1 MRVNVSRSLAKR
13 VLGGIAAATLF
24 AAMPAY
30 TQVQRSFVNPS
41 FESPALTAASN
52 ASGCYVQLPS
62 SLVSGW
68 STTHPSAAGTGSC
81 TNPAAGQTGPLIE
94 LWRTNF
100 LGVVARDQTNFA
112 ELNAQQSSRIY
123 QSVCF
128 VNGEQINWQF
138 SHRGRSSATV
148 PDVAQMKIGATGT
161 VVEVGTTSNGTFNTP
176 VASQGTVNT
185 PTSGGNGWVD
195 YTGTFSYA
203 GASGVNSLGFESI
216 STANGDNSVGNFL
229 DDIQISLAPFV
240 DFVSASSSATE
251 TAGAAGG
258 AGANLPTL
266 RVNGTVAT
274 AFTITVKITG
284 GTANGPGASSGTPI
298 DFSTPGNSSTLTV
311 NVPAGIYDGVNSG
324 LFTLPVTIINDSI
337 AEPNKDIQFTIQP
350 PTGSNPPFLLASSA
364 TCGSAVQTTWDYTII
379 DDDGSL
385 ALTKTAS
392 APVSVG
398 GSLTQYDITY
408 TIVAKNPTGSSVT
421 YTLSDTPAFDS
432 DVTINSLR
440 SLTCATTGGGTS
452 CSTNVLSTPQNTSG
466 PWTLTPSSR
475 SLGGGRTD
483 TYTMVVRFTINP
495 GQSGSDICGASSGG
509 LFNKITAS
517 VPAGNPNSYSSTA
530 CQSTPTPIWATLNK
544 QLPTRINSSDQF
556 QVRMS
561 SGGIAVSG
569 GSATT
574 SGTGTTATTGQI
586 VLPAGATLQ
595 FSEALKT
602 NGSGADQAPSAYSTV
617 LSCTNTTSGSSTVL
631 PSGSGTAQATQQQWV
646 EFSPAAGDV
655 LNCTITNTLKPA
667 TLTLTKTVNNTH
679 GGAATV
685 ASFPLTATGPTTI
698 TGVSGTAA
706 VTNASVNAGTYTLSE
721 ATVAGY
727 TAGSWSCT
735 AGTLTGNSLV
745 LTSGQTATC
754 SITNSD
760 QASTL
765 TLKKTVSNT
774 HGGTKTMSDFPLT
787 ATGPT
792 TITGVSGT
800 AAVTSASVNAGTY
813 TLSEPAVAGYAAGSW
828 SCTAGTLTGNSLV
841 IGSGQTATCS
851 ITNNDQAATLTLTK
865 TVNNTHGGA
874 KTISDFPLTATGPTT
889 ITGVS
894 GTAAVTSA
902 PVNAGTYTLS
912 EPAVAGYTAGTWSCT
927 AGTLTGNSLVLAN
940 GQTAT
945 CSITN
950 SDQAATLTL
959 TKTVSNTH
967 GGAAT
972 VSSFPLKATGPT
984 TITGVSGTAAV
995 TSASVSAG
1003 TYTLSE
1009 TTVAGYTAGSW
1020 SCTGGTLTGSSL
1032 VLTNGQSASCSITN
1046 SDQAATL
1053 TLTKTVSNTH
1063 GGTKT
1068 ISDFPLTA
1076 TGPTT
1081 ITGVSGTAAVTSA
1094 SVNAG
1099 TYTLSEPAVAGYTAG
1114 SWSCTA
1120 GTLTGSS
1127 LVLGNGQ
1134 TATCSI
1140 TNSDQAAILTL
1151 TKTVS
1156 NTHGGTATVS
1166 SFPLKAT
1173 GPTTINGV
1181 SGTAAVTSA
1190 PVSAGT
1196 YTLSETTVAG
1206 YTASSWSCTAG
1217 TLTGSSL
1224 VLTNGQSA
1232 TCSITNSDQA
1242 STLTLTKTVNNAH
1255 GGTKTISD
1263 FPLTA
1268 TGPTTITG
1276 VSGTAAVTSA
1286 SVNAGTY
1293 ALSEPTVAGYTA
1305 GSWSCTAG
1313 TLTGSSLVLG
1323 NGQTATCSIINSDQS
1338 ATLTLTKTVSNTHGG
1353 AKTVSDFPLTATG
1366 PTTISG
1372 VSGTAAV
1379 TSAPVSAGT
1388 YTLSEPTVA
1397 GYTAGSWSCTAGTLA
1412 GNSLVLANGQTATC
1426 SITNSDQAAT
1436 LTLTKTVSNTRGGTK
1451 TISDF
1456 PLTATGPTTIS
1467 GVSGTAAV
1475 TNASVNAGTY
1485 TLSEPTVA
1493 GYTAGS
1499 WSCTAGTLTGNSLV
1513 LTNGQSAT
1521 CSITNSDQA
1530 ATLTLTKTVSNT
1542 HGGTKTISD
1551 FPLTATGPT
1560 TITGISGTAAV
1571 TSASVNA
1578 GTYTLSEA
1586 AVTGYT
1592 AGAWSCTAGTLTGN
1606 SLVLAN
1612 GQTATCSITNSDQAA
1627 TLTLKKTVNNT
1638 HGGTA
1643 TVSSFPLTATGSTT
1657 ITGVSG
1663 TAAVTNASVNA
1674 GTYTLSEPAVAGYT
1688 AGSWSCTAGTLTGNS
1703 LVLSNGQNATC
1714 SITNSDQASTLTLTK
1729 TVSNTH
1735 GGTKTISDFPLTA
1748 TGPTTIAGVS
1758 GTAAVTSASVN
1769 AGTYTL
1775 SEPTV
1780 AGYSAGSWNC
1790 TAGTLTGNSLVLGS
1804 GQTATC
1810 SITNSDQASTLTLT
1824 KTVSNTH
1831 GGAKTIS
1838 DFPLTATGPTT
1849 ITGVSGTAAVTSAS
1863 VNAGTYTLSEPTVA
1877 GYTAGS
1883 WSCTAGAL
1891 TGNSLVLANGQTATC
1906 SITNSDQAAMLT
1918 LTKTV
1923 SNTHGG
1929 TATVSSFPLKATGS
1943 TTISGVSG
1951 TAAVTNAPVS
1961 AGTYTLSETTTAGY
1975 TASSWS
1981 CSINASSAVTGSSV
1995 TLNNGDS
2002 ASCSITN
2009 SDQASTLTLTK
2020 TVSNTHGGT
2029 KTISDFPLTATGPT
2043 TISGVSGTVGV
2054 TNATV
2059 DAGTYALSEPTVPG
2073 YAAGAWN
2080 CTAGTLTGNSLVL
2093 GNGQTATCS
2102 ITNSDQ
2108 PATLTLTKTVN
2119 NTHGGTK
2126 AVSDFPLTATGP
2138 TTITGVSG
2146 AAAVTS
2152 APVTVGTYTLS
2163 EPTVAGYTA
2172 GAWSC
2177 TAGTLTGNSLV
2188 LTNGQSATCSIT
2200 NTDQAPVLTVVKSV
2214 DATTPSPIGANQD
2227 AVFDLTVTNTVTGTT
2242 ASAGYQFYEV
2252 VPQNTTFTALS
2263 NGTTDCALP
2272 AAAGTLCTITV
2283 TNPVVAGAPQVLK
2296 ATFHTSNPL
2305 AAGTT
2310 SLFNVATQSTTTPP
2324 SGCTTSGAVC
2334 TTPPTTC
2341 AAGDTCA
2348 SIPTSTAAVTVV
2360 KSVDATTPSPIGA
2373 NQDAVF
2379 DLTATNTVTGTT
2391 ASAGYQ
2397 FFEIVPQNTTF
2408 TTLSNGTTD
2417 CALPAAEGT
2426 LCTITVTNP
2435 IVAGA
2440 PQVLKATFHTAN
2452 PLAAGTTSLFNL
2464 ATQNTTTPPTGCT
2477 ATKAVCTTPPTSCPA
2492 SGATCASVP
2501 TSTAAVTVAKSV
2513 DATTPSPIGAN
2524 QDAVFD
2530 LTVTNTVTGTTA
2542 SAGYQFYEVVPQ
2554 NTTFTTLTNGT
2565 TDCALPAAAG
2575 TLCTITVTNPIVAA
2589 APQVLKA
2596 TFHTANPLAAGTT
2609 SLFNLA
2615 TQNTTTPPTGC
2626 MATNT
2631 LCTTPP
2637 TSCPA
2642 TGATCASVPTSTA
2655 AVTVAKS
2662 VDATTPSPIGANQ
2675 DAVFDLTV
2683 TNTVT
2688 GTMASAGYQ
2697 FYEVVPQNT
2706 TFTAITNGTT
2716 DCALPAVAST
2726 LCTITVTNPVV
2737 AGAPQVLKATFH
2749 TINPL
2754 AAGTTSI
2761 FNVATQNTTAP
2772 PAGCTSTKTVCATPP
2787 TTCPA
2792 SGATCASVPT
2802 STAAVTVTKTVDTST
2817 PSPIGANQDAVFN
2830 LTVTNTVTGTTEA
2843 AGYQFFEVVPQNTT
2857 FTAITNGTTDC
2868 ALPAAAGSLC
2878 TITVTNPVVAGAPQV
2893 LKATFHTTNPLA
2905 AGTTSLFNLATQN
2918 TATPPSGCTSSGT
2931 ICTTPPTTCP
2941 ASGATCA
2948 SVPTSTA
2955 AVTVAKSVDAATPNP
2970 IGANQDAVFDLTV
2983 MNTVTGTTASAGYQF
2998 FEVVPQNTT
3007 FTALSNGTTDCA
3019 LPVAAGTLC
3028 TITVTNPVVAGAPQ
3042 VLKATFHTA
3051 NPLAAGTTSLFNVAT
3066 QSTTTPPT
3074 GCTTTK
3080 AVCTTPPTTCPASG
3094 ATCASVPTSTAAV
3107 TVAKS
3112 VNASTANPIGANQDA
3127 VFDLTVTNTVTGT
3140 TASAGYQFYEV
3151 VPQNTTFTALTN
3163 GTTNC
3168 ALPAAAGTLCTITV
3182 TNPVIAGVAQVL
3194 KATFHTTN
3202 PLAAGT
3208 TSLFNLATQNTTTPP
3223 SGCTTSGAAC
3233 TTPPSSCPATGAT
3246 CASVPTSTAAVT
3258 VAKTVDAATP
3268 SPIGANQD
3276 AVFNLTVTNT
3286 VTGTTAAG
3294 GYAFY
3299 EVVPQ
3304 NTTFMALTNGTTDCA
3319 LPAAE
3324 GTLCTI
3330 TVTNPIIAG
3339 VPQVLKATFHTANPL
3354 AAGTTSLFNLATQ
3367 NATTPPSGCTS
3378 SGAVCTTPPT
3388 TCLPSGATC
3397 ASVPTSTA
3405 AVTVAKSVDAT
3416 TPSPIGANQDA
3427 VFDLTVT
3434 NTVVGTT
3441 ANAGYQFFEVVPQNT
3456 TFTALTNGT
3465 TDCALPATAG
3475 TLCTITVTNS
3485 IIAGAPQV
3493 LKATFHTANPLA
3505 AGTTSLFNLATQN
3518 TTTPP
3523 SGCTSSGTLCTTPP
3537 TICPATGA
3545 TCGSV
3550 PTSTAAVTVA
3560 KSVDASTPSPIGA
3573 NQDAVFDLAVTNT
3586 VIGTTASAGYQFYEV
3601 VPQNTTFTAL
3611 TNGATDCALP
3621 AAAGTLCTITVTNP
3635 IVAGAPQVLKATFHT
3650 ANPLAAGT
3658 TSLFNLA
3665 TQNTTTPP
3673 SGCTSSGAV
3682 CTMPPTTCLASGATC
3697 ASVPTSTAAVTV
3709 AKSVDATTPSP
3720 IGANQDAVFDLTVT
3734 NTVAGTTESAGYQFF
3749 EVVPQNTTFTA
3760 LSNGTTDCTLPAAA
3774 GTLCT
3779 ITVTNP
3785 VVSGAPQVL
3794 KATFH
3799 TASPLAAGTT
3809 SLFNLATQNT
3819 TSPPTGC
3826 TATNTVCSTPPTSCP
3841 ATGATCASVSTSTAA
3856 LTVVKTVNAAT
3867 PNPIGANQDAVFDLT
3882 VTNTVTGTTE
3892 AAGYQFFEVVPQN
3905 TMFTALT
3912 NGTTNCALPAAA
3924 GTLCTITVTNPVVAG
3939 TPQVLK
3945 ATFHT
3950 ANPLAAGTTSLFNV
3964 ATQNTTPP
3972 LSGCATSGTDC
3983 TAPPTT
3989 CPATG
3994 ATCASV
4000 PTSTAAVTVV
4010 KSVDVAT
4017 PNPIGANQDA
4027 VFDLTVTNTVT
4038 GTTESAGYQFYEVV
4052 PQNTTFTG
4060 LTNGTT
4066 DCALPAAAGTLCT
4079 VTVTNPVV
4087 AGAPQVLKATFH
4099 TANPLTAGTTSLFNV
4114 ATQDTISPP
4123 TGCAATNTICTT
4135 PPSTCP
4141 ASGATCASV
4150 PTSTAAVIVTKSVD
4164 ATTPSPIGANQDAV
4178 FDLTVTNTV
4187 VGTTANAGYQFY
4199 EVVPQNTTFTAL
4211 TNGTTDCS
4219 LPAAAGTLCT
4229 ITVTNPIVAAAPQVL
4244 KATFHTVNPLAAGT
4258 TSIFNVATQNT
4269 TSPPTG
4275 CMATDTV
4282 CTAPPSTCPA
4292 TNATCASVPTS
4303 TSAVTVVKSVDAAT
4317 PSPISANQ
4325 DAVFD
4330 LTVTNTIVGTTA
4342 NAGYQF
4348 FEVVPQNTTFTA
4360 LTSGTTDCTLPAA
4373 AGTLCTITV
4382 TNPVVSGSPQVLK
4395 ATFHTANPLA
4405 AGTTS
4410 LFNVAT
4416 QDTTS
4421 PPTGCTAT
4429 NTVCTTPPTSCPA
4442 TNATCA
4448 SVPATQADLQAA
4460 GPTNVTGTIGTPVT
4474 VTTTCTNAGPNAGE
4488 NASCVVSFPGGTPT
4502 GAVTTCTPNPVPN
4515 PLSVSGTITCQTTF
4529 TPTSAGT
4536 VQIVTTAGSTTPD
4549 PNPSNNTAT
4558 TDVVTSSSAAVTT
4571 VKTLDASTSTP
4582 IVAAQLITY
4591 DLTATNTGGTTV
4603 TSYTIN
4609 EVVPANTTFVSVA
4622 SGTTTATSSCTGGEA
4637 AGTVC
4642 PVSFT
4647 SVPAEV
4653 GATPGVASVKVTFK
4667 AASSIPDGT
4676 QSVANSITEPS
4687 SCTGATCTTPP
4698 LPNGCSASP
4707 CTPVISC
4714 PANDPL
4720 CVQVSVMQADM
4731 QASAPTTATG
4741 TIGTPT
4747 TVTTTCTN
4755 AGPDPAVNAT
4765 CMVTGAPPGATTICT
4780 PSVPVT
4786 HLAVSGV
4793 ITCATTFT
4801 PTSAAPVTLVTTAVS
4816 DTPDP
4821 NAANNTATT
4830 VVSAGQITPTPDSAT
4845 TPYGTPVTVNVTLND
4860 TATGSTINPASVVPT
4875 QPAHGAV
4882 SCDALGN
4889 CTYTPNAGFTG
4900 VDTYT
4905 YTVCD
4910 NFSPPRCGSTTVTIA
4925 VGPKANNDTLS
4936 TAENTPA
4943 NGNASSNDTYPPGS
4957 TFTVTGNPSH
4967 GTVTM
4972 NPDGSYTYTPA
4983 NGYSGTDSF
4992 TYTVCEAA
5000 PYQALCS
5007 TATVAITVAS
5017 SITDLQANG
5026 APTQTVPVNT
5036 PVTVVTRCVNNG
5048 PLAAVNATCTVTGI
5062 PASAAGTSVP
5072 KSGAAAGGAAAGTT
5086 CTPTNPVASFAV
5098 GAVITCTTTFTPTQV
5113 GTYVLPTTVSSDTP
5127 ESNLT
5132 NNTAPSIVIVVAK
5145 ETPAVPVPVGSRWML
5160 ALLGLLLAGGAMLV
5174 LRTPLASVKER

>member
-30 TQVQRSFVNPS
+30 SQVQRSFVNPS

-440 SLTCATTGGGTS
+440 TLTCATTGGGTS

-495 GQSGSDICGASSGG
+495 GQSGSDSCGASSGG
-509 LFNKITAS
+509 LFNKVTAS

-530 CQSTPTPIWATLNK
+530 CQSTPTPIWAILNK

-574 SGTGTTATTGQI
+574 SGTGTMATTGQI

-774 HGGTKTMSDFPLT
+774 HGGTKTISDFPLT

-841 IGSGQTATCS
+841 LGNGQTATCS
-851 ITNNDQAATLTLTK
+851 ITNSDQAATLTLTK

-984 TITGVSGTAAV
+984 TINGVSGTAAV

-1099 TYTLSEPAVAGYTAG
+1099 TYTLSEPAVAGYTAS

-1140 TNSDQAAILTL
+1140 TNSDQAATLTL
-1151 TKTVS
+1151 TKTVN

-1173 GPTTINGV
+1173 GPTTISGV

-1206 YTASSWSCTAG
+1206 YTAGSWSCTAG
-1217 TLTGSSL
+1217 TLTGNSL

-1276 VSGTAAVTSA
+1276 VSGTAAVTST

-1293 ALSEPTVAGYTA
+1293 GLSEPTVAGYTA

-1323 NGQTATCSIINSDQS
+1323 NGQTATCSITNSDQS

-1353 AKTVSDFPLTATG
+1353 AKTISDFPLTATG
-1366 PTTISG
+1366 PTTITG

-1379 TSAPVSAGT
+1379 TSAPVNAGT

-1397 GYTAGSWSCTAGTLA
+1397 GYTAGTWSCTAGTLT
-1412 GNSLVLANGQTATC
+1412 GNSLVLTNGQTATC
-1426 SITNSDQAAT
+1426 SITNSDQTAT

-1606 SLVLAN
+1606 SLSLAN

-1790 TAGTLTGNSLVLGS
+1790 TAGTLTGNSLVLGN

-1906 SITNSDQAAMLT
+1906 SITNSDQAATLT

-2043 TISGVSGTVGV
+2043 TITGVSGTAGV

-2093 GNGQTATCS
+2093 GNGQAATCS
-2102 ITNSDQ
+2102 ITNNDQ

-2126 AVSDFPLTATGP
+2126 TVSDFPLTATGP

-2310 SLFNVATQSTTTPP
+2310 SLFNVATQNTTTPP

-2417 CALPAAEGT
+2417 CALPAAAGT

-2452 PLAAGTTSLFNL
+2452 PLAAGTMSLFNL

-2477 ATKAVCTTPPTSCPA
+2477 ATKAVCATPPTSCPA

-2626 MATNT
+2626 TATNT

-2688 GTMASAGYQ
+2688 GTMASAGYH

-2716 DCALPAVAST
+2716 DCVLPAVAST

-2772 PAGCTSTKTVCATPP
+2772 PSGCTSTKTVCATPP

-2802 STAAVTVTKTVDTST
+2802 STAAVTVTKSVDATT
-2817 PSPIGANQDAVFN
+2817 PGPIGANQDAVFN
-2830 LTVTNTVTGTTEA
+2830 LTVTNTVTGTTES

-2868 ALPAAAGSLC
+2868 ALPAAAGTLC

-2955 AVTVAKSVDAATPNP
+2955 AVTVAKSVDAATPSP

-2983 MNTVTGTTASAGYQF
+2983 TNTVTGTTASAGYQF

-3019 LPVAAGTLC
+3019 LPAVAGTLCTITVTNPVVAGAPQVLKATFHTINPLAAGTTSLFNVATQNTTTPPTGCTTTKTVCTTPPTTCPTSGATCASVPTSMAAVMVAKSVDASTPKPIGANQDAVFDLTVTNTVAGTTASAGYQFYEVVPQNTTFTALTNGKTDCALPVAAGTLC

-3042 VLKATFHTA
+3042 VLKATFHT
-3051 NPLAAGTTSLFNVAT
+3051 
-3066 QSTTTPPT
+3066 
-3074 GCTTTK
+3074 
-3080 AVCTTPPTTCPASG
+3080 
-3094 ATCASVPTSTAAV
+3094 
-3107 TVAKS
+3107 
-3112 VNASTANPIGANQDA
+3112 I
-3127 VFDLTVTNTVTGT
+3127 
-3140 TASAGYQFYEV
+3140 
-3151 VPQNTTFTALTN
+3151 
-3163 GTTNC
+3163 
-3168 ALPAAAGTLCTITV
+3168 
-3182 TNPVIAGVAQVL
+3182 
-3194 KATFHTTN
+3194 
-3202 PLAAGT
+3202 
-3208 TSLFNLATQNTTTPP
+3208 
-3223 SGCTTSGAAC
+3223 
-3233 TTPPSSCPATGAT
+3233 
-3246 CASVPTSTAAVT
+3246 
-3258 VAKTVDAATP
+3258 
-3268 SPIGANQD
+3268 
-3276 AVFNLTVTNT
+3276 
-3286 VTGTTAAG
+3286 
-3294 GYAFY
+3294 
-3299 EVVPQ
+3299 
-3304 NTTFMALTNGTTDCA
+3304 
-3319 LPAAE
+3319 
-3324 GTLCTI
+3324 
-3330 TVTNPIIAG
+3330 
-3339 VPQVLKATFHTANPL
+3339 
-3354 AAGTTSLFNLATQ
+3354 
-3367 NATTPPSGCTS
+3367 
-3378 SGAVCTTPPT
+3378 
-3388 TCLPSGATC
+3388 
-3397 ASVPTSTA
+3397 
-3405 AVTVAKSVDAT
+3405 
-3416 TPSPIGANQDA
+3416 
-3427 VFDLTVT
+3427 
-3434 NTVVGTT
+3434 
-3441 ANAGYQFFEVVPQNT
+3441 
-3456 TFTALTNGT
+3456 
-3465 TDCALPATAG
+3465 
-3475 TLCTITVTNS
+3475 
-3485 IIAGAPQV
+3485 
-3493 LKATFHTANPLA
+3493 NPLA

-3523 SGCTSSGTLCTTPP
+3523 SGCTSSGTVCTTPP
-3537 TICPATGA
+3537 ITCPAGD
-3545 TCGSV
+3545 TCASV

-3560 KSVDASTPSPIGA
+3560 KSVDVSTANPIGA
-3573 NQDAVFDLAVTNT
+3573 NQDAVFDLTVTNT
-3586 VIGTTASAGYQFYEV
+3586 VTGTTEAAGYAFYEV
-3601 VPQNTTFTAL
+3601 VPQNTTFTTL
-3611 TNGATDCALP
+3611 TNGTTDCALP
-3621 AAAGTLCTITVTNP
+3621 AAAGSLCTITVTNP
-3635 IVAGAPQVLKATFHT
+3635 VVAGAPQVLKATFHT

-3682 CTMPPTTCLASGATC
+3682 CTMPPTTCPASGATC

-3856 LTVVKTVNAAT
+3856 LTVVKTVNAVT
-3867 PNPIGANQDAVFDLT
+3867 PNPIGANQDAVFDLR

-4099 TANPLTAGTTSLFNV
+4099 TANPLTEGTTSLFNM

-4360 LTSGTTDCTLPAA
+4360 LTNGTTDCTLPAA

-4382 TNPVVSGSPQVLK
+4382 TNPVVSGSPQMLK

-4448 SVPATQADLQAA
+4448 SVPVTQADLQAA

-4474 VTTTCTNAGPNAGE
+4474 VTTTCTNTGPNAGE
-4488 NASCVVSFPGGTPT
+4488 NASCVVSFPGGTPA
-4502 GAVTTCTPNPVPN
+4502 GAVTTCTPNPVPS
-4515 PLSVSGTITCQTTF
+4515 PLPVSGTITCQTTF
-4529 TPTSAGT
+4529 TPTGAGT
-4536 VQIVTTAGSTTPD
+4536 VQIVTTADSTTPD

-4558 TDVVTSSSAAVTT
+4558 TDVVTPSSAAVTT

-4603 TSYTIN
+4603 TNYTIN
-4609 EVVPANTTFVSVA
+4609 EVVPTNTTFVSVT
-4622 SGTTTATSSCTGGEA
+4622 SGTTTATSTCTGGEA
-4637 AGTVC
+4637 SGIVC
-4642 PVSFT
+4642 PISFAN
-4647 SVPAEV
+4647 VPAQS

-4667 AASSIPDGT
+4667 ATSSIPDGT

-4687 SCTGATCTTPP
+4687 NCTGATCTTPP
-4698 LPNGCSASP
+4698 LPSGCSASP

-4755 AGPDPAVNAT
+4755 AGPDSAVNAT

-4780 PSVPVT
+4780 PAVPVT
-4786 HLAVSGV
+4786 NLAVSGV

-4845 TPYGTPVTVNVTLND
+4845 TPYGTSVTVNVTLND

-5086 CTPTNPVASFAV
+5086 CTPTNPVARFAV